1 QNVVSGLNEGKLGES
16 VCNVCDSRSFPPRE
30 ICIQCMSY
38 DLKTVDLPDKGTL
51 YSYSTVHVSSAKETP
66 YTLGYVDM
74 IDGIRVLGQIKSNGN
89 HLKIGINVKLIVKE
103 TEWYFVPEGE

>member
-1 QNVVSGLNEGKLGES
+1 MPEHSNPAIATQPLKDLRQNVVSGLNEGKLGES

-74 IDGIRVLGQIKSNGN
+74 IDVIRVIGQ
-89 HLKIGINVKLIVKE
+89 
-103 TEWYFVPEGE
+103 